1 MLYKTKS
8 LNFMKVVNKFLL
20 SFFLIQYM
28 YLGYSQSDTNS
39 NDVQNKIKIDGV
51 AAVVGDYVILESDVD
66 KTLIDLQSQGVST
79 QNIGRCSLLGKL
91 MEDKLYAHHAE
102 QDSLEVDNNQIYSY
116 VDRTIDYFVN
126 QLGSLE
132 KVLEFY
138 KKKDEQSFRT
148 ELFEINKIN
157 QLSEQ
162 MQTKIVDE
170 IEITPEEV
178 RQFFNSIPKYERPV
192 FGAEL
197 EIAQIVVKPQ
207 VSELDNQKVIDR
219 LETIRNDI
227 VVNGSSFATKAIL
240 YSQDPGSRPT
250 GGKYTLNRNRP
261 QMVKEFRDAAYR
273 LREGEISEPF
283 KTQFGWHIVKVERIR
298 GQEVDVRH
306 ILLIPEVTNDALS
319 EAKKK
324 IDIIRKRIED
334 GDLTFEEA
342 AKSSSDEEETKNN
355 GGVLINP
362 TTGDTRF
369 ELTKMDPVLYGQA
382 QKLKDNEI
390 SAPLLEEDER
400 GIKKYKIIKVSN
412 RFDEHIADYSQD
424 YIKIKELALKEKQLN
439 KIQNWMVEKIDE
451 TYININQDNKDCNF
465 TNKWV
470 KK

>member
-1 MLYKTKS
+1 
-8 LNFMKVVNKFLL
+8 
-20 SFFLIQYM
+20 M

-39 NDVQNKIKIDGV
+39 NDVQKKIKIDGV

-138 KKKDEQSFRT
+138 KKNDEQSFRT

-369 ELTKMDPVLYGQA
+369 ELTKMDPLLYSQV
-382 QKLKDNEI
+382 KDLKDNQM
-390 SAPLLEEDER
+390 SMPLLDNSDNSVS
-400 GIKKYKIIKVSN
+400 KYKILKISN
-412 RFDEHIADYSQD
+412 RFDEHVADFSQD
-424 YIKIKELALKEKQLN
+424 YVKIKDLALTEKQL
-439 KIQNWMVEKIDE
+439 KTIKKWMEEKIGD
-451 TYININQDNKDCNF
+451 TYVNVNSDSSYCNF
-465 TNKWV
+465 VYNW
-470 KK
+470 KKD

>member
-1 MLYKTKS
+1 
-8 LNFMKVVNKFLL
+8 MKLIKKYIL
-20 SFFLIQYM
+20 SFFFLQAIFI
-28 YLGYSQSDTNS
+28 GYSQSTISKSSEN
-39 NDVQNKIKIDGV
+39 NRTKIDGV

-79 QNIGRCSLLGKL
+79 IDIGRCSLLGKL

-102 QDSLEVDNNQIYSY
+102 QDSLEVDNSQINSY
-116 VDRTIDYFVN
+116 VDRTIDYFIG

-132 KVLEFY
+132 KVLDFY
-138 KKKDEQSFRT
+138 KKRDEESFRT
-148 ELFEINKIN
+148 ELFEINKMN
-157 QLSEQ
+157 QLSEK

-197 EIAQIVVKPQ
+197 EIAQIVVKPK
-207 VSELDNQKVIDR
+207 VSEEDNQKVIRR

-227 VVNGSSFATKAIL
+227 AVNGSSFATKAIL
-240 YSQDPGSRPT
+240 YSQDPGSRAT
-250 GGKYTLNRNRP
+250 GGKYTLNRARP
-261 QMVKEFRDAAYR
+261 QMDKEFRDAAYR
-273 LREGEISEPF
+273 LREGEISDPF
-283 KTQFGWHIVKVERIR
+283 KTQFGWHIVKIEKIR

-306 ILLIPEVTNDALS
+306 ILLIPEITNDALS
-319 EAKKK
+319 EAKNK
-324 IDIIRKRIED
+324 IDIIRKRIVD

-342 AKSSSDEEETKNN
+342 AKSSSDEQETRNN

-382 QKLKDNEI
+382 QKLKDNEV
-390 SAPLLEEDER
+390 SSSLLEEDER
-400 GIKKYKIIKVSN
+400 GIRKYKIIKVSN
-412 RFDEHIADYSQD
+412 RFDEHIAEYSQD
-424 YIKIKELALKEKQLN
+424 YIKIKDLALKEKQLN
-439 KIQNWMVEKIDE
+439 KIKNWMVEKIDE

-470 KK
+470 KN